1 MSPQKLKE
9 LISKGESSTL
19 EFKRKSTTPEK
30 FAKEISAL
38 ANTKGGWL
46 LVGVDDDGKIVGVHS
61 EKSEISVVE
70 TSCEF
75 FIDPPVAYEIEVIQ
89 VKRKEVVAVYI
100 PESTVK
106 PHHIEVFDTKNN
118 KTLKRSYIR
127 IGEKSVIASREMYRL
142 MTYRSSNAP
151 LTLSIGD
158 KERRLFRFLE
168 KNEKA
173 TVKDFARLV
182 NISERRASRLL
193 IRLVRAG
200 VVQIFNDSN
209 RDYFSLT

>member
-9 LISKGESSTL
+9 LISQGESTTL

-61 EKSEISVVE
+61 EKAEISVVE
-70 TSCEF
+70 TSAEF

-151 LTLSIGD
+151 LTISIGD

-173 TVKDFARLV
+173 TVKDFAKLV

>member
-9 LISKGESSTL
+9 LISKGESTTL
-19 EFKRKSTTPEK
+19 EFKRKATTPEK

-46 LVGVDDDGKIVGVHS
+46 LVGVDDDGTIVGVHS
-61 EKSEISVVE
+61 EKAEISVIE

-75 FIDPPVAYEIEVIQ
+75 FIDPPVAFEIEVIQ
-89 VKRKEVVAVYI
+89 VKRREVVAVYI
-100 PESTVK
+100 PESAEK
-106 PHHIEVFDTKNN
+106 PHHIEVFDSKNN

-142 MTYRSSNAP
+142 MTYRASNAP

>member
-1 MSPQKLKE
+1 MAPQKLKE
-9 LISKGESSTL
+9 LISKGESTTL
-19 EFKRKSTTPEK
+19 EFKRKVTTPEK

-46 LVGVDDDGKIVGVHS
+46 LVGVDDDKKIVGVHS
-61 EKSEISVVE
+61 EKAEISLIE

-89 VKRKEVVAVYI
+89 VKRKDVVAVYI
-100 PESTVK
+100 PESTQK
-106 PHHIEVFDTKNN
+106 PHHIDFFDTKNN

-142 MTYRSSNAP
+142 MTYRSNNTP

>member
-1 MSPQKLKE
+1 MAPQKLKE
-9 LISKGESSTL
+9 LIAKGESTTL
-19 EFKRKSTTPEK
+19 EFKRKTTTPEK

-61 EKSEISVVE
+61 EKAEISVIE

-75 FIDPPVAYEIEVIQ
+75 FIDPPVAYEIEVIE

-100 PESTVK
+100 PESTEK

-142 MTYRSSNAP
+142 MTYRTNNSP

-173 TVKDFARLV
+173 TVKYLM
-182 NISERRASRLL
+182 
-193 IRLVRAG
+193 IRTET
-200 VVQIFNDSN
+200 IF
-209 RDYFSLT
+209 R

>member
-1 MSPQKLKE
+1 MAPQKLKE
-9 LISKGESSTL
+9 LISKGESTTL
-19 EFKRKSTTPEK
+19 EFKRKVTTPEK

-46 LVGVDDDGKIVGVHS
+46 LVGVDDDKKIVGVHS
-61 EKSEISVVE
+61 EKAEISLIE

-89 VKRKEVVAVYI
+89 VKRKDVVAVYI
-100 PESTVK
+100 PESTEK
-106 PHHIEVFDTKNN
+106 PHHIEVFNTKNN

-142 MTYRSSNAP
+142 MTYRSNNTP

>member
-1 MSPQKLKE
+1 MSPHKLKE
-9 LISKGESSTL
+9 LISQGESTTL

-61 EKSEISVVE
+61 EKAEISVVE
-70 TSCEF
+70 TSAEF

-173 TVKDFARLV
+173 TVKDFAKLV